1 MPGVSPVSESL
12 GLTPALIAASTQ
24 PESVLGAAGWADV
37 AGRSGTLGLE
47 GLALTSGETW
57 DKMPSLWS
65 LIWLLVK

>member
-12 GLTPALIAASTQ
+12 GLMPALIAASTQ

-47 GLALTSGETW
+47 GLAS
-57 DKMPSLWS
+57 SLNTAPNEWGD
-65 LIWLLVK
+65 LGQDA